1 MEEQHIPYDE
11 IGILARAI
19 ARRVQDKGK
28 ITHIIGLA
36 RGGLIPATVISYEL
50 DRPLLSYAISSY
62 KGTKK
67 TENLHITQ
75 SINFY
80 ELYENNNNLHVL
92 VVDDICDTGDT
103 MEHLTTKLALSNIPY
118 TTACICTKKK
128 HTKWLDHY
136 GVVVPDNKWIVFPW
150 E

>member
-19 ARRVQDKGK
+19 ARRVQDTES
-28 ITHIIGLA
+28 ISHVVGLA
-36 RGGLIPATVISYEL
+36 RGGLIPATIISYVL
-50 DRPLLSYAISSY
+50 DAPLLSYGISSY
-62 KGTKK
+62 KGSKK
-67 TENLHITQ
+67 SDNFHINQTFNLIDLPRNAH
-75 SINFY
+75 
-80 ELYENNNNLHVL
+80 LL

-103 MEHLTTKLALSNIPY
+103 MQHITQKLALASIRH
-118 TTACICTKKK
+118 TTACIYTKEK
-128 HTKWLDHY
+128 HTKWLQHY